1 VRNTTLKARGVTV
14 TVDGKRWRL
23 VPSLADSSSRDR
35 EFTAVQTAGGKT
47 VVQFGDGIHGARPT
61 VGSTI
66 TVRYRTG
73 GGASGNPATV
83 VLQTAAAEGTVD
95 QTLWIAIRNRSHA
108 ISFECREGQG
118 QSSARRKPRSRKT

>member
-1 VRNTTLKARGVTV
+1 MRNTTLKARGVTV

-23 VPSLADSSSRDR
+23 VPSLADSSPRDR

-73 GGASGNPATV
+73 ASGNPTNV
-83 VLQTAAAEGTVD
+83 VLQTAVAEGTVD
-95 QTLWIAIRNRSHA
+95 QTLWIAIRNRTHA
-108 ISFECREGQG
+108 ISFECREGRG
-118 QSSARRKPRSRKT
+118 QSSARRKSRSRKT